1 LTARFSLV
9 AMPRLTPLS
18 FVGICLFA
26 LFLTASAFGGDAM
39 AAGGCDTADA
49 PTSVLYLPNVTKT
62 LGGPSGWVTPFY
74 VQNAGAVQ
82 TTVEASFFR
91 FRDGGLVA
99 CHKTAG
105 LEPGASLVDNP
116 NADLDLPD
124 DTQFSV
130 VVKSFGAPIV
140 AVVNQLQSSG
150 ATQQALSYSGFTQ
163 GDPVVY
169 LPNVTRRFFGYDVP
183 FIVQDLGT
191 ATASVSA
198 RFISFDGRSTFTRS
212 FTVAPGRS
220 AVVDPDFEP
229 AFSGAPN
236 TGLVDGTQYGV
247 TLTATQPIAVVVNAH
262 NEVGAPV
269 AFSHN
274 GIGKGATTLYA
285 PYAAKAVPPGDTF
298 SPIVVQN
305 LGTTP
310 TDAQLVFTSFNA
322 AVAPQTFTLRAI
334 PAGGAQ
340 AFDPRF
346 GAGTTTPC
354 AVAGTGCLGNGEYSL
369 KITAANPV
377 AAVVLPNSATT
388 AAGYLAATQ
397 LSPRALVPVALR
409 RIGGVSGWSTRMV
422 AYTGASA
429 QLTVRAF
436 AVPSGD
442 LKATFPLPVGAA
454 GATSFDLNAVAGL
467 ADDAQYSVTI
477 DGGGVPLAAV
487 ALERAATGGDAF
499 MAFEGFGLPALSA
512 TIAPASVRVTPSP
525 PAIPVT
531 WTQQFAASVKDQFGG
546 ALPEQTVTWTL
557 SSAALGTI
565 TSSGFFSA
573 GPTASTGVLV
583 ATAGAVTTRVPIT
596 VQVPP
601 TVVLGG
607 LTLWSFSAGSADVY
621 TETTIGAAGTQA
633 VVVEVDADTAQIQK
647 DYARTYAGR
656 PAVYALGSAS
666 TFVKAVQT
674 IGGSSSP
681 PPSWAGGICICYDPH
696 PDWVFVDWP
705 AAKES
710 AQLTAI
716 RHELTHVIEHQSAPL
731 TAQLPAWF
739 DEGNARAEEFTV
751 AGTQWFAAEQRYRAA
766 SMAAQG
772 SLFTLADLTSPLTWS
787 ERLEP
792 GARYQY
798 AVAAQAVQ
806 FLRADV
812 GMGGELLIFNLMA
825 QGHTFNEAYGIVAGR
840 SVAQFDSGFA
850 ARVGALAPKYP
861 GVSTAPDSLT
871 GPGLTFFM
879 YGLPANAAVAY
890 SISGTSSSNQVT
902 RTTDAY
908 GFLSTFLDNAWPAGS
923 YTMTVNWSAGSVSG
937 SGVKN

>member
-1 LTARFSLV
+1 
-9 AMPRLTPLS
+9 MPRLTPIS
-18 FVGICLFA
+18 FVGICLSVA
-26 LFLTASAFGGDAM
+26 LFLTVRMFGDVAV
-39 AAGGCDTADA
+39 AATGACDSVDT
-49 PTSVLYLPNVTKT
+49 PTTVLYLPNVTKT
-62 LGGPSGWVTPFY
+62 LGGPAGWVTPFY
-74 VQNAGAVQ
+74 VQNSGALQ

-91 FRDGGLVA
+91 FRDGGLIA

-116 NADLDLPD
+116 DADSDLPD

-140 AVVNQLQSSG
+140 AVVNQLQGSG

-163 GDPVVY
+163 GDPIVY

-183 FIVQDLGT
+183 FIVQDLGAAT
-191 ATASVSA
+191 ATVSA
-198 RFISFDGRSTFTRS
+198 RFISFDGRSTFMRS
-212 FTVAPGRS
+212 FTVTPGRS

-236 TGLVDGTQYGV
+236 TGLIDGTQYGV
-247 TLTATQPIAVVVNAH
+247 TLTSTQPIAVVVNAH

-274 GIGKGATTLYA
+274 GIGKSATTLYA
-285 PYAAKAVPPGDTF
+285 PYAAKAAPPGDTF

-310 TDAQLVFTSFNA
+310 TDAQLVFAPLSA
-322 AVAPQTFTLRAI
+322 VVAPQTFTLRAI

-346 GAGTTTPC
+346 AFGTTTPC
-354 AVAGTGCLGNGEYSL
+354 AVAGPACLGNGEYSL
-369 KITAANPV
+369 KITAANLI
-377 AAVVLPNSATT
+377 AAVVLPNSPTT

-409 RIGGVSGWSTRMV
+409 RIGGVAGWSTRMV
-422 AYTGASA
+422 AYAGAPA

-442 LKATFPLPVGAA
+442 LVATFPLSIGAS
-454 GATSFDLNAVAGL
+454 GSTSFDLNAVAGL
-467 ADDAQYSVTI
+467 TDDAQYSVTI
-477 DGGGVPLAAV
+477 DGGGTPLTAV

-499 MAFEGFGLPALSA
+499 MAFEAFGLPALSA
-512 TIAPASVRVTPSP
+512 AIAPATVRVTPP
-525 PAIPVT
+525 PAALPIT
-531 WTQQFAASVKDQFGG
+531 WTQQFTASVKDQFGG
-546 ALPEQTVTWTL
+546 ALPDQTVTWTL
-557 SSAALGTI
+557 SPATLGSV
-565 TSSGFFSA
+565 TSSGVFSA
-573 GPTASTGVLV
+573 AATAGTGTLL

-596 VQVPP
+596 VRVPP

-621 TETTIGAAGTQA
+621 TETTIGAGGTQA

-647 DYARTYAGR
+647 DYARTYTGR
-656 PAVYALGSAS
+656 PAVYALGGASA
-666 TFVKAVQT
+666 FVKAVQT
-674 IGGSSSP
+674 IGGSTSP

-696 PDWVFVDWP
+696 PDWVFVNWP
-705 AAKES
+705 AAHDS
-710 AQLTAI
+710 AQLTAV
-716 RHELTHVIEHQSAPL
+716 RHELTHVMEHQITSV
-731 TAQLPAWF
+731 TLPTWF

-751 AGTQWFAAEQRYRAA
+751 AGTQWFAAQQRYYAA
-766 SMAAQG
+766 SMVAQG
-772 SLFTLADLTSPLTWS
+772 SLFTLADLTSPFTWS
-787 ERLEP
+787 ERS
-792 GARYQY
+792 ASDATYQY
-798 AVAAQAVQ
+798 AVAAMAIQ

-812 GMGGELLIFNLMA
+812 GVAGELLMFDLMA
-825 QGHTFNEAYGIVAGR
+825 QGHTFDGAYGIVAGR
-840 SVAQFDSGFA
+840 SVAQFDSGLA
-850 ARVGALAPKYP
+850 ARVRALAPKYP
-861 GVSTAPDSLT
+861 GVSTAPDSRT
-871 GPGLTFFM
+871 GIGLTFFM
-879 YGLPANAAVAY
+879 YGLPANTAVTY

-923 YTMTVNWSAGSVSG
+923 YTMTVNWSGGSVTG
-937 SGVKN
+937 SGVKTN